1 MQHRKRGYEL
11 KHKHEGGGDM
21 SRTVVLHVIYDTEDI
36 SLTKATKEH
45 GVNR

>member
-1 MQHRKRGYEL
+1 MG
-11 KHKHEGGGDM
+11 
-21 SRTVVLHVIYDTEDI
+21 RTVVLHVIYDAEDI